1 MEVAGVATQFFLY
14 DLISRA
20 EGNARR
26 RAQASG
32 INVEEG
38 VAIREEDVLRALRAR
53 GVHAHRNEYFAN
65 EAVAHPEP
73 AAASR
78 AGGARA

>member
-1 MEVAGVATQFFLY
+1 M
-14 DLISRA
+14 
-20 EGNARR
+20 
-26 RAQASG
+26 
-32 INVEEG
+32 NVEEG

-65 EAVAHPEP
+65 EAVAQPEP
-73 AAASR
+73 AAASS